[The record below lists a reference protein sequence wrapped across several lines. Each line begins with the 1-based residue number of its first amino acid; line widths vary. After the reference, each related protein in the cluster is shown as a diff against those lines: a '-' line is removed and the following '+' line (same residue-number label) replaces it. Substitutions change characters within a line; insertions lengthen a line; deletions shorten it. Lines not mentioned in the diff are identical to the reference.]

1 MKNIPKQPDELFI
14 RVSEIVNQA
23 KKTIATT
30 ANLTMVYA
38 YFEIG
43 RMIVEDEQG
52 GVEKP
57 EYGKATLKELSK
69 KLIKIHGNGF
79 SLRNLEQMRKFY
91 LIYSSSPLALE
102 SPENQ
107 KTQTVSAFFQKIDNQ
122 LDRYNNLKK
131 SFYLSWSHY
140 LILMRIENTL
150 ERCFYE
156 KESYNSNWSVRE
168 LERQVNSSL
177 FERLALSR
185 NKDEVLR
192 LAREGQIVEKPTDIL
207 KSPIMLDFL
216 GFPKESSYTES
227 DLEQAIISK
236 LQNFLLELGKG
247 FLFEARQKRFTF
259 DDDNYYIDLV
269 FYNRILQCYVL
280 IDLKTDKLSHQDIGQ
295 MQMYVN
301 FYDRHVKLENEN
313 KTIGI
318 LLCKQK
324 KDALVKL
331 TLPEGSTIHAS
342 EYSLY
347 LPNKQLLREKLSEW
361 STEFDL
367 RA

>member
-1 MKNIPKQPDELFI
+1 M
-14 RVSEIVNQA
+14 
-23 KKTIATT
+23 
-30 ANLTMVYA
+30 
-38 YFEIG
+38 G
-43 RMIVEDEQG
+43 
-52 GVEKP
+52 
-57 EYGKATLKELSK
+57 LSTDHF
-69 KLIKIHGNGF
+69 HGNGF

-91 LIYSSSPLALE
+91 LIYSSSLLALE
-102 SPENQ
+102 SSENQ
-107 KTQTVSAFFQKIDNQ
+107 KTQTLSAFFQKIDNQ
-122 LDRYNNLKK
+122 IDKTNNLKK

-185 NKDEVLR
+185 NKGEVLR

-301 FYDRHVKLENEN
+301 YYDRHVKLENEN